1 MKIGPANS
9 TTPLIGDKQ
18 EAANRKNQ
26 GLEKRDQTKTREDQL
41 NISSRARELQ
51 ANHIDKSKILAETE
65 NIADKKLDLIRLKVS
80 NRYYDKPQTKLKI
93 AEKLTADK
101 EILREFYKSIY

>member
-26 GLEKRDQTKTREDQL
+26 GLEKKDTINAREDQL
-41 NISSRARELQ
+41 NISNRARELQ
-51 ANHIDKSKILAETE
+51 ANYIDKSKLMAETE
-65 NIADKKLDLIRLKVS
+65 NSADKKLDLIRLKIS
-80 NRYYDKPQTKLKI
+80 NRYYDKPQIKMKI
-93 AEKLTADK
+93 AEKLTTDK
-101 EILREFYKSIY
+101 EILREFYKSVY